1 MFSKSLLS
9 VAIASAAIAFGA
21 NALACSTIIV
31 GKDVSKTG
39 TVIIGHNEDNGG
51 RIIAQQHWV
60 PAQTHKAGE
69 MIKFEK
75 SAAEIPQAEKTL
87 GFYWTQTFSP
97 TGASFSDGF
106 VNEKGVTIVSNACS
120 QIFPENKEK
129 VKLYKKIVENL
140 KKFEKETDLNKEET
154 GFRESRYSSDRPASR
169 IFQKSHCSDLY
180 L

>member
-120 QIFPENKEK
+120 QIFP
-129 VKLYKKIVENL
+129 
-140 KKFEKETDLNKEET
+140 
-154 GFRESRYSSDRPASR
+154 
-169 IFQKSHCSDLY
+169 
-180 L
+180 